1 MSLRHAVRSFR
12 WRTKCI
18 RPVAPPFRTTHRL
31 NVQQVATR
39 SKGSPV
45 SIGKS
50 PDGSAPDGNSPEDDR
65 NPPEDDRNSLEEER
79 NFLEDDRNSSPYD
92 QPLIEDDRP
101 SIGQTLQQARI
112 AAGLSVDDISGSTRV
127 RVPIVHGIEQDDFS
141 RCGGDV
147 YARGHIRV
155 LARAVGVDP
164 EALVG
169 QFDAEHGGRPVPT
182 PAAPMFEAERIR
194 SDRPR
199 PNWTAAMVAAI
210 VAVVGFVGF
219 TVFDGEENTGKAKQA
234 AEGPKP
240 QKSGVKPTA
249 TKQAPKPEP
258 SDSAIAAAPLDKVTV
273 RLSVIDDKSWISAK
287 AHDGKL
293 LFDGT
298 LNKGDSKT
306 FQGDEQIDLI
316 LGNAGAIELFV
327 NGKKVEDEFEPGQV
341 ERLSYTQGDPE
352 DG

>member
-1 MSLRHAVRSFR
+1 M
-12 WRTKCI
+12 
-18 RPVAPPFRTTHRL
+18 
-31 NVQQVATR
+31 
-39 SKGSPV
+39 
-45 SIGKS
+45 SIGNS

-65 NPPEDDRNSLEEER
+65 NPPDEDRSGLENSLE
-79 NFLEDDRNSSPYD
+79 DDWNSSEDD

-101 SIGQTLQQARI
+101 SVGQTLQQARV
-112 AAGLSVDDISGSTRV
+112 AAGLTVDDVSGSTRV
-127 RVPIVHGIEQDDFS
+127 RVPIVQGIEQDDFS

-155 LARAVGVDP
+155 LARAVGIDP
-164 EALVG
+164 EPLVE
-169 QFDAEHGGRPVPT
+169 QFDAEHGGPPVPT

-194 SDRPR
+194 PERR
-199 PNWTAAMVAAI
+199 HANWTAAMVAAI
-210 VAVVGFVGF
+210 VAVVGFAGF
-219 TVFDGEENTGKAKQA
+219 TLIGGEEDTGKTKQA

-240 QKSGVKPTA
+240 QKSDLKPSP
-249 TKQAPKPEP
+249 TKTVNPKPEP

-273 RLSVIDDKSWISAK
+273 RLSAIDDKSWISAK

-293 LFDGT
+293 LFDGL

-306 FQGDEQIDLI
+306 FQDDEQIDLI

-352 DG
+352 AG